1 MRGTG
6 FLSGGLRALAGMLLV
21 LAVAM
26 RVVVPSGY
34 MLAEGSAGQIQIELC
49 TEHGVVSRT
58 LDLATG
64 NYVEPGGETPPD
76 DAQETLKSCVFA
88 AGAQI
93 AVPAADVPGVQ
104 QVRVIR
110 EAGLHHPAAFELAR
124 ALAAPPPYPT
134 GPPVPSLS

>member
-1 MRGTG
+1 MRGAG

-26 RVVVPSGY
+26 RLVVPTGY

-64 NYVEPGGETPPD
+64 EYVAPGGGMPD
-76 DAQETLKSCVFA
+76 DGAQGTLKDCVFA

-93 AVPAADVPGVQ
+93 AVPAAEVPDVQ
-104 QVRVIR
+104 LLRVIR

-124 ALAAPPPYPT
+124 DLAAPPPYPT